1 MKWFK
6 SIDRISEWTGIAAA
20 WITIPLMLVVVYEV
34 AMRKFFNLPSGWGY
48 DTCWMLFG
56 VQFMM
61 GGAYTLLHQGHV
73 RIDIVYNLLSPRG
86 KLIFDAVVYV
96 VFFLFVMVLLTWAGV
111 QFAAE
116 AWRTGEYL
124 STSNWRFPSGPI
136 KTVIPV
142 AFFLL
147 ILQSL
152 AELIRNLSILMKEE
166 QKR

>member
-1 MKWFK
+1 MRWLKY
-6 SIDRISEWTGIAAA
+6 IDRISEWTGIAAA
-20 WITIPLMLVVVYEV
+20 WITIPLIAVVMYEV
-34 AMRKFFNLPSGWGY
+34 VMRKLFNLPTEWGY

-73 RIDIVYNLLSPRG
+73 RIDIVYNVLSPRG
-86 KLIFDAVVYV
+86 KLIFDVVVYA
-96 VFFLFVMVLLTWAGV
+96 VFFLFVMVLLTWAGI

-116 AWRTGEYL
+116 AWVTGENL
-124 STSNWRFPSGPI
+124 STSNWLFPSGPI

-147 ILQSL
+147 VLQSL
-152 AELIRNLSILMKEE
+152 AELIRNLSILMKEK
-166 QKR
+166 KR

>member
-1 MKWFK
+1 MKWLK
-6 SIDRISEWTGIAAA
+6 YIDRISEWTGIAAA
-20 WITIPLMLVVVYEV
+20 WITIPLMLVVMYEV
-34 AMRKFFNLPSGWGY
+34 VMRHFFNLPTGWGY

-73 RIDIVYNLLSPRG
+73 RIDIVYNLLSPRA
-86 KLIFDAVVYV
+86 KLIFDAVVYI
-96 VFFLFVMVLLTWAGV
+96 VFFLFVTVLLTWAGV
-111 QFAAE
+111 KFAAD
-116 AWRTGEYL
+116 AWRTGENL
-124 STSNWRFPSGPI
+124 STTNWLFPSGPI

-152 AELIRNLSILMKEE
+152 AELIRNLSILLKE
-166 QKR
+166 KRR